1 MDQLPHGRTSFFWL
15 SRGPAFGGPRPK
27 QNQSFLD
34 PFWILFG
41 SFLDQLPHAVI
52 AFSGSPDAGMLEK
65 GSNSDAFWM
74 LFGSTSAWVDA
85 FFYAAVLIGFLC
97 HKSS

>member
-1 MDQLPHGRTSFFWL
+1 MVGRLFSGSRVVRRSGGQDQSKT
-15 SRGPAFGGPRPK
+15 
-27 QNQSFLD
+27 N
-34 PFWILFG
+34 PFWMLFG
-41 SFLDQLPHAVI
+41 CFFDQLPHAVI
-52 AFSGSPDAGMLEK
+52 AFSGSPDAGRLEK

-85 FFYAAVLIGFLC
+85 FFSTAVLIGFLC